1 MTNIDDVIAARIA
14 EAARRRE
21 ATKQRRAAFQAAR
34 DAGLVQRHA
43 TKLRHLAEC
52 EPKGRILCPPSE
64 DPTMPMRVVIC
75 PSCRQERITQRVAGV
90 VISGLPHDVLRCT
103 DKTCELRWCVR
114 ADRPRVPVAAA

>member
-14 EAARRRE
+14 EAVRRRE
-21 ATKQRRAAFQAAR
+21 AAKQRRAELQAAR

-52 EPKGRILCPPSE
+52 APEARLLRPPE
-64 DPTMPMRVVIC
+64 EPTMPVRVTAC
-75 PSCRQERITQRVAGV
+75 PSCRRERIAQRVAGV
-90 VISGLPHDVLRCT
+90 VIGGRPHDVLRCS
-103 DKTCELRWCVR
+103 DPSCELTWCVR